1 MSKKPGPSLLTRQ
14 IILGTCLVFAAILF
28 FVLLTNFTQVAA
40 AVGKVWDL
48 FSPFVS
54 AFIVAYLLNRPV
66 MFFERRVFT
75 RFKHRR
81 GLSVLTVYLLACLVI
96 ASLLSVVIPQVG
108 DSLTRL
114 VQNVTPYVNDLDK
127 KLPDYIEQ
135 FHLDPTL
142 TQYLFQAWEDILKSV
157 TGFLQDLLPKL
168 VDYSFA
174 AGRGVLNLFMAVIAS
189 IYMLLSKTKLL
200 RSCRRLTGAVL
211 PAAKAQ
217 RLTNIARH
225 SNQVFSDFIVGKL
238 LDSVI
243 IGILCFL
250 GMLIIYQPYA
260 SLIALIIGITNI
272 IPFFGP
278 FIGAIPSVLILLIAD
293 PLAALIF
300 LAFVIVLQQFDG
312 NILGPRILGNST
324 GLSPLWVLVSITV
337 AGGLFGFVGMLFG
350 VPACAVLYSLCSEF
364 IQHKLDQKRLEADC
378 HVFTGPPAASEPE
391 AEKQSEEPKA

>member
-1 MSKKPGPSLLTRQ
+1 MPKKSGPSLLTRQ

-28 FVLLTNFTQVAA
+28 FVLLTNFSQVAA

-48 FSPFVS
+48 FSPFIS

-75 RFKHRR
+75 RFKYRR

-108 DSLTRL
+108 DSLSRL

-127 KLPDYIEQ
+127 NLPDYIEQ

-142 TQYLFQAWEDILKSV
+142 TQYLFEAWETILKSV
-157 TGFLQDLLPKL
+157 TEFLQDLLPKL

-174 AGRGVLNLFMAVIAS
+174 AGRGVLNIFMAVIAS
-189 IYMLLSKTKLL
+189 IYMLLSKTTLL
-200 RSCRRLTGAVL
+200 RSCRRLTGAIL
-211 PAAKAQ
+211 PVKKAH
-217 RLTNIARH
+217 RLMGIARH

-243 IGILCFL
+243 IGLLCFF
-250 GMLIIYQPYA
+250 GMLLIYQPYA
-260 SLIALIIGITNI
+260 SLIALIIGITNV

-278 FIGAIPSVLILLIAD
+278 FIGAVPSVLILLIAD
-293 PLAALIF
+293 PLAAVIFLIF
-300 LAFVIVLQQFDG
+300 IIVLQQFDG

-337 AGGLFGFVGMLFG
+337 AGGLFGFAGMLFG
-350 VPACAVLYSLCSEF
+350 VPTCAVLYSLCSEF
-364 IQHKLDQKRLEADC
+364 IQHKLDQKRLDADC
-378 HVFTGPPAASEPE
+378 GAFSGTQPAPEPADE
-391 AEKQSEEPKA
+391 EQSEEPKA